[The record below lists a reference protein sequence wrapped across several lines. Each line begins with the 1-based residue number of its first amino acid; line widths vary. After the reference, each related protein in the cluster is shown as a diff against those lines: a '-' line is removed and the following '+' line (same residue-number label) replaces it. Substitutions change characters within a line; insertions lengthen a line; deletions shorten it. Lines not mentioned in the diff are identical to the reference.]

1 LKFQGNEFPAGA
13 VTMADKPGGD
23 VVEKK
28 STNRREF
35 LNYAWLASLG
45 FMTVSMGGAVF
56 LFAMPRFKAGEF
68 GETVTVGGA

>member
-1 LKFQGNEFPAGA
+1 
-13 VTMADKPGGD
+13 MADKPGGD

-28 STNRREF
+28 SINRLEY

-56 LFAMPRFKAGEF
+56 LLAMPCFKAGEF
-68 GETVTVGGA
+68 GGTVTVGGA